1 MSLLRSTASAS
12 PADRLG
18 LAVFLATVL
27 HVLVILGVGF
37 NPGKP
42 PVQTLPTLDITL
54 VQTSSKTAPKDA
66 DYLAQAN
73 QDGTGNVKERVRPQ
87 SPKPEPQTQTIELPT
102 PDQDPTRQVTPREQQ
117 TLHRKARDQ
126 ANPETQPLS
135 ATQLIDR
142 SMEIAS
148 LSAELSESV
157 RSYAQRPR
165 EKRIYSRTREYKY
178 ASYMHDWI
186 AKVERIGTLNFPDE
200 ARREH
205 LSGSLLLDVA
215 LNADG
220 SINNIAVLRPSGHRV
235 LDDAA
240 LRIVHLAAPYAPFPD
255 YIRRE
260 VDVLHIIRTWEFL
273 SNSQLSTK

>member
-1 MSLLRSTASAS
+1 MPLLPSTATAS

-27 HVLVILGVGF
+27 HVLVILGIGF
-37 NPGKP
+37 NNPSKP
-42 PVQTLPTLDITL
+42 PEQNLPTLDITL
-54 VQTSSKTAPKDA
+54 VQTPSKTAPKDA
-66 DYLAQAN
+66 NYLAQAN
-73 QDGTGNVKERVRPQ
+73 QDGAGNTKERVKPQ
-87 SPKPEPQTQTIELPT
+87 GPKPEQPMQSTELPAPDEAPAPQST
-102 PDQDPTRQVTPREQQ
+102 PQPLPHKTGDR
-117 TLHRKARDQ
+117 A
-126 ANPETQPLS
+126 APEAQPLS

-148 LSAELSESV
+148 LNAELSESV
-157 RSYAQRPR
+157 RSYEQRPR
-165 EKRIYSRTREYKY
+165 EKRIYSATQEYKY

-186 AKVERIGTLNFPDE
+186 AKIERIGTLNFPDE
-200 ARREH
+200 ARRQH
-205 LSGSLLLDVA
+205 LSGNLLLDVA

-220 SINNIAVLRPSGHRV
+220 SINNIAVLRSSGYRV

-260 VDVLHIIRTWEFL
+260 TDVLHIIRTWEFL
-273 SNSQLSTK
+273 SSSQLSTK

>member
-1 MSLLRSTASAS
+1 MLLRSTATAS

-27 HVLVILGVGF
+27 HVLIILGVGF

-42 PVQTLPTLDITL
+42 PEQNLPSLDVTL
-54 VQTSSKTAPKDA
+54 VQTSSKTAPQDA

-73 QDGTGNVKERVRPQ
+73 QDGSGNVKEQIRPQ
-87 SPKPEPQTQTIELPT
+87 NPKPEPLTQSVELSTPNEDLTPQTP
-102 PDQDPTRQVTPREQQ
+102 PDQSQP
-117 TLHRKARDQ
+117 LHRNARDRVE
-126 ANPETQPLS
+126 PETQPLS
-135 ATQLIDR
+135 AAQLIDR

-165 EKRIYSRTREYKY
+165 EKRIFSRTREYKY
-178 ASYMHDWI
+178 ASYMNDWI
-186 AKVERIGTLNFPDE
+186 TKVERIGTLNFPDE
-200 ARREH
+200 ARRRH

-240 LRIVHLAAPYAPFPD
+240 LRIVRMAAPYAPFPD
-255 YIRRE
+255 YIRRDY
-260 VDVLHIIRTWEFL
+260 DVLHIIRTWEFL
-273 SNSQLSTK
+273 SNNQLSTK

>member
-1 MSLLRSTASAS
+1 MLLRSTAAAS
-12 PADRLG
+12 NADRLG
-18 LAVFLATVL
+18 LAIFLATVL
-27 HVLVILGVGF
+27 HVLIILGVGF

-42 PVQTLPTLDITL
+42 PEQNLPTLDITL
-54 VQTSSKTAPKDA
+54 VETSSKTAPKDA

-73 QDGTGNVKERVRPQ
+73 QDGSGNVKEQVRPQ
-87 SPKPEPQTQTIELPT
+87 SPKPVPLTQSVELFTPYEDLTPQTPPHESQP
-102 PDQDPTRQVTPREQQ
+102 
-117 TLHRKARDQ
+117 LHRNARDRVE
-126 ANPETQPLS
+126 PETQPLS

-142 SMEIAS
+142 SMEI
-148 LSAELSESV
+148 LSAELSESM

-186 AKVERIGTLNFPDE
+186 TKVERIGTLNFPDE
-200 ARREH
+200 ARRQH

-220 SINNIAVLRPSGHRV
+220 SINNIAVLHPSGYRV

-240 LRIVHLAAPYAPFPD
+240 LRIVHMAAPFAPFPD
-255 YIRRE
+255 YIRRDY
-260 VDVLHIIRTWEFL
+260 DVLHIIRTWEFL
-273 SNSQLSTK
+273 SNNQLSTK

>member
-1 MSLLRSTASAS
+1 MPLPRNTAPAS
-12 PADRLG
+12 SADRLG
-18 LAVFLATVL
+18 LAMFLATVL

-37 NPGKP
+37 NPGTP
-42 PVQTLPTLDITL
+42 PQLNLPTLDITL
-54 VQTSSKTAPKDA
+54 VQTASKTAPRDA

-73 QDGTGNVKERVRPQ
+73 QDGGGDAKEPVRPQ
-87 SPKPEPQTQTIELPT
+87 SPEPQTQAIEAPT
-102 PDQDPTRQVTPREQQ
+102 PKPDITPQPTPRQPQ
-117 TLHRKARDQ
+117 PLHSNALERAE
-126 ANPETQPLS
+126 PETQPLT

-148 LSAELSESV
+148 LSAELNESM

-165 EKRIYSRTREYKY
+165 EKRIYSRTKEYKY
-178 ASYMHDWI
+178 ASYMHAWI

-200 ARREH
+200 ARRQH
-205 LSGSLLLDVA
+205 LSGNLLLDVA

-220 SINNIAVLRPSGHRV
+220 SINNIAVLHPSGFRV

-260 VDVLHIIRTWEFL
+260 TDVLHIIRTWEFL
-273 SNSQLSTK
+273 SNNQLSTK

>member
-1 MSLLRSTASAS
+1 MLLRSTATAS

-27 HVLVILGVGF
+27 HVLIILGVGF

-42 PVQTLPTLDITL
+42 PEQNLPSLDVTL

-73 QDGTGNVKERVRPQ
+73 QDGSGNVKEQIRPQ
-87 SPKPEPQTQTIELPT
+87 NPKPEPLTQSVELPT
-102 PDQDPTRQVTPREQQ
+102 PNEDLTPQ
-117 TLHRKARDQ
+117 TPPDLSQPLHRNARDRVE
-126 ANPETQPLS
+126 PETQPLS
-135 ATQLIDR
+135 AAQLIDR

-165 EKRIYSRTREYKY
+165 EKRIFSRTREYKY
-178 ASYMHDWI
+178 ASYMNDWI
-186 AKVERIGTLNFPDE
+186 TKVERIGTLNFPDE
-200 ARREH
+200 ARRRH

-240 LRIVHLAAPYAPFPD
+240 LRIVRMAAPYAPFPD
-255 YIRRE
+255 YIRRDY
-260 VDVLHIIRTWEFL
+260 DVLHIIRTWEFL
-273 SNSQLSTK
+273 SNNQLSTK

>member
-1 MSLLRSTASAS
+1 MLLPSTATAS

-27 HVLVILGVGF
+27 HALIILGIGF

-42 PVQTLPTLDITL
+42 PEQNLPTLDITL
-54 VQTSSKTAPKDA
+54 VQTVSKIAPKDA

-73 QDGTGNVKERVRPQ
+73 QDGSGNVKERVRPQ
-87 SPKPEPQTQTIELPT
+87 SPRPEPRTQAIELPAPEQDLT
-102 PDQDPTRQVTPREQQ
+102 PQTTPHEPQP
-117 TLHRKARDQ
+117 LHRQARER
-126 ANPETQPLS
+126 AEPATQPLS

-200 ARREH
+200 ARRQH
-205 LSGSLLLDVA
+205 LSGGLLLDVA

-220 SINNIAVLRPSGHRV
+220 SINNIAVLHPSGFRV

-255 YIRRE
+255 HIRRE
-260 VDVLHIIRTWEFL
+260 TDVLHIIRTWEFL
-273 SNSQLSTK
+273 SNNQLSTK

>member
-1 MSLLRSTASAS
+1 MSLLRSTATAS

-37 NPGKP
+37 NPGTP
-42 PVQTLPTLDITL
+42 PEQNLPTLDITL
-54 VQTSSKTAPKDA
+54 VQTPSKTAPKDA
-66 DYLAQAN
+66 DYLAQDN

-87 SPKPEPQTQTIELPT
+87 SPKPEPLMQSIELPAPNQDLT
-102 PDQDPTRQVTPREQQ
+102 PQTTPHDLQP
-117 TLHRKARDQ
+117 LHRQARDR
-126 ANPETQPLS
+126 AEPVTAPLS
-135 ATQLIDR
+135 AVQLIDR

-186 AKVERIGTLNFPDE
+186 TKIERIGTLNFPDE
-200 ARREH
+200 ARRQH

-220 SINNIAVLRPSGHRV
+220 SINNIAVLRPSGFRM

-255 YIRRE
+255 YIRRDY
-260 VDVLHIIRTWEFL
+260 DVLHIIRTWEFL
-273 SNSQLSTK
+273 SNNQLSTK

>member
-1 MSLLRSTASAS
+1 MLRSTATAS

-18 LAVFLATVL
+18 LAIFLATVL
-27 HVLVILGVGF
+27 HVVVILGVGF
-37 NPGKP
+37 NPDSPSG
-42 PVQTLPTLDITL
+42 QNLPTLDITL
-54 VQTSSKTAPKDA
+54 VQTPSKTAPKDA
-66 DYLAQAN
+66 NYLAQAN
-73 QDGTGNVKERVRPQ
+73 QDGSGNTKERVSPQGPKPAQPMQSTELPAPDAAPAPQ
-87 SPKPEPQTQTIELPT
+87 STPQPLP
-102 PDQDPTRQVTPREQQ
+102 
-117 TLHRKARDQ
+117 RKAHDRT
-126 ANPETQPLS
+126 APETQPLS

-148 LSAELSESV
+148 LSAELNESV

-165 EKRIYSRTREYKY
+165 EKRIYSATQEYKY

-186 AKVERIGTLNFPDE
+186 TKIERIGTINFPDE
-200 ARREH
+200 ARRQH
-205 LSGSLLLDVA
+205 LSGNLLLDVA

-220 SINNIAVLRPSGHRV
+220 SINNIAVLRSSGFRV

-260 VDVLHIIRTWEFL
+260 TDVLHIIRTWEFL
-273 SNSQLSTK
+273 SSSQLSTK

>member
-1 MSLLRSTASAS
+1 MPLLSSTATAS

-27 HVLVILGVGF
+27 HALIILGVGF
-37 NPGKP
+37 NPDKSP
-42 PVQTLPTLDITL
+42 EQNLPTLDITL
-54 VQTSSKTAPKDA
+54 VQSVSKTVPKDA

-87 SPKPEPQTQTIELPT
+87 SPPPEPQTQAIALPA
-102 PDQDPTRQVTPREQQ
+102 PDQDLTPQTTPREPQP
-117 TLHRKARDQ
+117 LHREARERVE
-126 ANPETQPLS
+126 PETQPLS

-200 ARREH
+200 ARRQH
-205 LSGSLLLDVA
+205 LSGNLLLDVA

-220 SINNIAVLRPSGHRV
+220 SLNNIAVLRPSGFRV

-255 YIRRE
+255 HIRRE
-260 VDVLHIIRTWEFL
+260 TDVLHIIRTWEFL
-273 SNSQLSTK
+273 SSNQLSTK

>member
-1 MSLLRSTASAS
+1 MLLRSTATAS

-27 HVLVILGVGF
+27 HVLIILGVGF

-42 PVQTLPTLDITL
+42 PEQNLPSLDVTL

-73 QDGTGNVKERVRPQ
+73 QDGSGNVKEQVRPQ
-87 SPKPEPQTQTIELPT
+87 SPKAEPLTQSVELSTPNEDLTPQTP
-102 PDQDPTRQVTPREQQ
+102 PDLSQP
-117 TLHRKARDQ
+117 LHRNARDRVE
-126 ANPETQPLS
+126 PETQPLS
-135 ATQLIDR
+135 AAQLIDR

-165 EKRIYSRTREYKY
+165 EKRIFSRTREYKY
-178 ASYMHDWI
+178 ASYMNDWI
-186 AKVERIGTLNFPDE
+186 TKVERIGTLNFPDE
-200 ARREH
+200 ARRRH

-240 LRIVHLAAPYAPFPD
+240 LRIVRMAAPYAPFPD
-255 YIRRE
+255 YIRRDY
-260 VDVLHIIRTWEFL
+260 DVLHIIRTWEFL
-273 SNSQLSTK
+273 SNNQLSTK

>member
-1 MSLLRSTASAS
+1 MLLRSTATAS

-27 HVLVILGVGF
+27 HVLIILGVGF

-42 PVQTLPTLDITL
+42 PEQNLPSLDITL

-73 QDGTGNVKERVRPQ
+73 QDGAGDVKERIRPQ
-87 SPKPEPQTQTIELPT
+87 SPKPEPLTQSVELFTPTEDLTPQTPPHELQP
-102 PDQDPTRQVTPREQQ
+102 
-117 TLHRKARDQ
+117 LHRNARDRVE
-126 ANPETQPLS
+126 PETQPLS
-135 ATQLIDR
+135 AAQLIDR

-157 RSYAQRPR
+157 RSYAKRPR
-165 EKRIYSRTREYKY
+165 VKFINSRAREYKY

-186 AKVERIGTLNFPDE
+186 AKIERIGTLNFPDE
-200 ARREH
+200 ARRQH
-205 LSGSLLLDVA
+205 LSGSLTLDVA

-220 SINNIAVLRPSGHRV
+220 SINNIEVLHPSGHPV
-235 LDDAA
+235 LDEAA
-240 LRIVHLAAPYAPFPD
+240 KRIARLAAPYAPFPD
-255 YIRRE
+255 YMRRDF
-260 VDVLHIIRTWEFL
+260 DVLHIIRTWEFL
-273 SNSQLSTK
+273 SNNQLSTK

>member
-1 MSLLRSTASAS
+1 MLLRSTAAAS

-27 HVLVILGVGF
+27 HVLIILGVGF

-42 PVQTLPTLDITL
+42 PEQNLPSLDVTL

-73 QDGTGNVKERVRPQ
+73 QDGSGNVKEQIRPQ
-87 SPKPEPQTQTIELPT
+87 NPKPEPLTQSVELSTPNEDLTPQTP
-102 PDQDPTRQVTPREQQ
+102 PDLSQP
-117 TLHRKARDQ
+117 LHRNARDRVE
-126 ANPETQPLS
+126 PETQPLS
-135 ATQLIDR
+135 AAQLIDR

-165 EKRIYSRTREYKY
+165 EKRIFSRTREYKY
-178 ASYMHDWI
+178 ASYMNDWI
-186 AKVERIGTLNFPDE
+186 TKVERIGTLNFPDE
-200 ARREH
+200 ARRRH

-240 LRIVHLAAPYAPFPD
+240 LRIVRMAAPYAPFPD
-255 YIRRE
+255 YIRRDY
-260 VDVLHIIRTWEFL
+260 DVLHIIRTWEFL
-273 SNSQLSTK
+273 SNNQLSTK

>member
-1 MSLLRSTASAS
+1 MSLLRSTATAS

-27 HVLVILGVGF
+27 HVLVILGVSF

-42 PVQTLPTLDITL
+42 PVQSLPTLDITL
-54 VQTSSKTAPKDA
+54 VQTASKTAPKDA

-73 QDGTGNVKERVRPQ
+73 QDGTGNVKEQVRPQ
-87 SPKPEPQTQTIELPT
+87 SPKPEPQMQSIALPT
-102 PDQDPTRQVTPREQQ
+102 PEQDLTPQ
-117 TLHRKARDQ
+117 TTPNVVQPLHSNARDH
-126 ANPETQPLS
+126 AEPETQPLS

-200 ARREH
+200 ARRQH

-260 VDVLHIIRTWEFL
+260 IDVLHIIRTWEFL

>member
-1 MSLLRSTASAS
+1 MSLLRNTATAS

-18 LAVFLATVL
+18 LAIFLATVL
-27 HVLVILGVGF
+27 HVLVIFGVGF

-42 PVQTLPTLDITL
+42 PEQSLPTLDITL
-54 VQTSSKTAPKDA
+54 VQTPSKIAPKDA

-73 QDGTGNVKERVRPQ
+73 QDGAGNVKERVRPQ
-87 SPKPEPQTQTIELPT
+87 SPKPEPPQQAVDLPT
-102 PDQDPTRQVTPREQQ
+102 PTEEPTPQ
-117 TLHRKARDQ
+117 TSPHEPQPLQRKARDR
-126 ANPETQPLS
+126 AEPETQALS
-135 ATQLIDR
+135 AAQLIDR

-148 LSAELSESV
+148 LNAELSESV

-165 EKRIYSRTREYKY
+165 EKRIYSRTQEYKY

-186 AKVERIGTLNFPDE
+186 AKIERIGTLNFPDE
-200 ARREH
+200 ARRQH
-205 LSGSLLLDVA
+205 MSGNLLLDVA

-220 SINNIAVLRPSGHRV
+220 SINNIAVLRPSGFRV

-260 VDVLHIIRTWEFL
+260 TDVLHIIRTWEFL